1 MALASLYC
9 KKGKERF
16 IVNTHKRRRLAA
28 LLAVFLTVGPVLSA
42 RAAQD
47 GLAYASTQSVE
58 VDGKNVEFQ
67 MYALKDAN
75 GYDTNY
81 VKLRDVAYVLN
92 GTNAQFNVEWYGA
105 VRVNSGTAYSPNGS
119 EMYTPYSGNR
129 AYTKPGGTT
138 VVDGTDRY
146 LDAILLNDD
155 DGGGYTYY
163 KLRDL
168 GDALGFTVDWSSE
181 RGVYIETQPKD
192 PEAEPEEF
200 EEVPFQN
207 NAYIVLSLD
216 EVTSWEAAGA
226 YCAQQGG
233 HLATI
238 DSQAENDYVSS
249 LLTEAGVGTAFLG
262 LSKEGEEW
270 IWYNG
275 LPLAYSNWASGQP
288 GSKAYAMMDNTQ
300 GGRWVAGT
308 FPRTGNAVFVCEWDG

>member
-1 MALASLYC
+1 M
-9 KKGKERF
+9 
-16 IVNTHKRRRLAA
+16 NTHKQRRRVAA
-28 LLAVFLTVGPVLSA
+28 MLAVFLAVGSFVSA
-42 RAAQD
+42 RAAQA

-58 VDGKNVEFQ
+58 VDGRNVEFQ

-92 GTNAQFNVEWYGA
+92 GTGAQFNVEWYGA

-138 VVDGTDRY
+138 IVDGTDCY

-181 RGVYIETQPKD
+181 RGVYIETQPAQDSND
-192 PEAEPEEF
+192 PEEAEPTDEL

-216 EVTSWEAAGA
+216 DVTSWEEASA
-226 YCAQQGG
+226 YCAQQGA

-249 LLTEAGVGTAFLG
+249 LLNEAGVSTAFLG
-262 LSKEGEEW
+262 LSQEGGEW
-270 IWYNG
+270 SWYNG

-288 GSKAYAMMDNTQ
+288 GSRAYAMMDNTQ
-300 GGRWVAGT
+300 GGKWIAGT
-308 FPRTGNAVFVCEWDG
+308 FPSGAAFVCEWDG

>member
-1 MALASLYC
+1 MKRVCFFLFGVLVSSLLWC
-9 KKGKERF
+9 GS
-16 IVNTHKRRRLAA
+16 AA
-28 LLAVFLTVGPVLSA
+28 
-42 RAAQD
+42 AAQGD
-47 GLAYASTQSVE
+47 LAYASTQSVE
-58 VDGKNVEFQ
+58 VDGENVEFQ

-92 GTNAQFNVEWYGA
+92 GTGSQFNVDWNGA
-105 VRVNSGTAYSPNGS
+105 VSVNSGTAYSPNGS

-129 AYTKPGGTT
+129 AYARPGGTT
-138 VVDGTDRY
+138 VVNGTDCY

-155 DGGGYTYY
+155 TGGGYTYY

-168 GDALGFTVDWSSE
+168 GNALGFTVDWSSE
-181 RGVYIETQPKD
+181 RGVYIETQPAQDSTD
-192 PEAEPEEF
+192 PEEASEEL

-262 LSKEGEEW
+262 LSKEDGEW

-288 GSKAYAMMDNTQ
+288 SSKSYAMMDNTQ
-300 GGRWVAGT
+300 GGQWVAGT
-308 FPRTGNAVFVCEWDG
+308 FPSTGSAVFVCEWDG